1 MRAENQNTTRIFGL
15 DFVRATAIAF
25 VLFSHLYYLIGSQNP
40 TLISLSGL
48 FGYAGVELF
57 FVLSGFL
64 IGTILLKI
72 FEKDSFAASDLLTF
86 FKRRWL
92 RTLPLYYL
100 ALLLNVALAFVF
112 GYSKE
117 GIWRYFL
124 FVQNFSK
131 DYIKIFPESWSLSV
145 EEWAYLLL
153 PLLLFVGWIFFRKQ
167 TKSSFIVVSL
177 FAILAFH
184 LLRYGYYLNYRT
196 TDMVVWNAEV
206 KSIVLFRMDAI
217 LIGFLV
223 AWTHFYYQEMLRKY
237 AVYGF
242 IVAVHLFLLQ
252 FFVLNVMSVDIF
264 SSPVYFHVFYFTLTS
279 FTFAL
284 GLPFFVFWKSSSTV
298 FGGMITFLSK
308 ISYAVYLIHYCIM
321 SALLKYMMN
330 YFGWTLSSFPLIV
343 IYLSLTFF
351 VSYLLHRYFEKPIM
365 DLRDKL

>member
-1 MRAENQNTTRIFGL
+1 MREENQTTARIFGL

-64 IGTILLKI
+64 IGTILLKM
-72 FEKDSFAASDLLTF
+72 FAKDTFSTSDLLTF
-86 FKRRWL
+86 FKRRWF

-100 ALLLNVALAFVF
+100 ALLLNVAIAFAF

-124 FVQNFSK
+124 FVQNFSH
-131 DYIKIFPESWSLSV
+131 DHITFFPESWSLSV
-145 EEWAYLLL
+145 EEWAYLFL
-153 PLLLFVGWIFFRKQ
+153 PVLLFIGWKLFGKQ
-167 TKSSFIVVSL
+167 TKNSFIVVSL
-177 FAILAFH
+177 LAILAFH
-184 LLRYGYYLNYRT
+184 LLRYGYYVNHRT
-196 TDMVVWNAEV
+196 TDMMVWNAEV
-206 KSIVLFRMDAI
+206 KSIVLFRIDAI
-217 LIGFLV
+217 VVGFLV
-223 AWTHFYYQEMLRKY
+223 AWAHFYYAAVLRKF

-252 FFVLNVMSVDIF
+252 FLVLNVMTVDIF

-284 GLPFFVFWKSSSTV
+284 ALPFFICWKTSSTV
-298 FGGMITFLSK
+298 LGKMITVMSK

-321 SALLKYMMN
+321 SALLKYLLS
-330 YFGWTLSSFPLIV
+330 YFGWTLSPFPMIL
-343 IYLSLTFF
+343 IYLFLTIF
-351 VSYLLHRYFEKPIM
+351 VSYMLHRYFEKPIM
-365 DLRDKL
+365 DLRDK

>member
-1 MRAENQNTTRIFGL
+1 MRAENQKGTRIFGL
-15 DFVRATAIAF
+15 DFVRATAISF

-64 IGTILLKI
+64 IGTILLKMLD
-72 FEKDSFAASDLLTF
+72 KDTLGVSDLQVF

-92 RTLPLYYL
+92 RTLPLYFL
-100 ALLLNVALAFVF
+100 ALLLNVVLAFAF

-124 FVQNFSK
+124 FIQNFSS
-131 DYIKIFPESWSLSV
+131 DHIGIFPESWSLSV

-153 PLLLFVGWIFFRKQ
+153 PLLLFIGWMFFRKQ
-167 TKSSFIVVSL
+167 AKSSFIIVSL
-177 FAILAFH
+177 LAILAFH
-184 LLRYGYYLNYRT
+184 LLRYSYYLHHRT

-206 KSIVLFRMDAI
+206 KSIVMYRMDAI

-223 AWTHFYYQEMLRKY
+223 AWSYFYYQSILRKY

-252 FFVLNVMSVDIF
+252 FFVLNVMSVDIY

-284 GLPFFVFWKSSSTV
+284 ALPFFVFWTSSASV
-298 FGGMITFLSK
+298 LGKMITLLSK

-321 SALLKYMMN
+321 SALLKYTMS
-330 YFGWTLSSFPLIV
+330 YFGWTLSPLPLIV
-343 IYLSLTFF
+343 VYLTLTFF